1 MDLDIHAARWMFS
14 IENNKV
20 DAREIN
26 SLHPLWSQYGFNP
39 LLHPFTHHRRR
50 YIFPHDIG
58 TDIDCIDLSEDDQYF
73 YLNPYSGEMTLNF
86 PKAERNCRG
95 GILA

>member
-1 MDLDIHAARWMFS
+1 MDIYAARWMFS

-26 SLHPLWSQYGFNP
+26 SLHPLWSQYGVKS
-39 LLHPFTHHRRR
+39 LSHPVAHRCRR
-50 YIFPHDIG
+50 YIFPHDINADNG
-58 TDIDCIDLSEDDQYF
+58 CIDLTEDEQYF